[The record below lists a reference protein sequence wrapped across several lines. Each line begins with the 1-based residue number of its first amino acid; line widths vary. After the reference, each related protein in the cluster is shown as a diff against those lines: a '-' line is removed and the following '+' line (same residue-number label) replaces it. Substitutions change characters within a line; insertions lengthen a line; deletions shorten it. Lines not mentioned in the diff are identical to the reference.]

1 MARKKITYAG
11 LIKMAKEYQ
20 VDKNLLFQSAAKT
33 YAIQMQTIE
42 FQSTHP
48 VWGATN
54 RPESSACRRIF
65 QSMQTIEKIQE
76 QIADMDDLQTAKTYV
91 KGRENVSVSDLVKEL
106 PKQCDSANKTLDK
119 MLDIIDKLGTK
130 PQVKGKLERFLLDD
144 NADA

>member
-1 MARKKITYAG
+1 MARKKITYTG
-11 LIKMAKEYQ
+11 LIKMAKDYQ

-42 FQSTHP
+42 
-48 VWGATN
+48 
-54 RPESSACRRIF
+54 
-65 QSMQTIEKIQE
+65 KIQN